1 MKVWLAYLDYTRRRT
16 EFEKEETES
25 MQELRIVFNR
35 ACEHLERS
43 VEFLYLLFIFISI
56 YFTRETN
63 IFLVKNLIEM
73 LYKPRPKYIFNKC
86 GTNIYFFVPSP
97 SPNFKLWIVEISYIG
112 LGDFNSEFY
121 LLFPSTENTIFI
133 PKIIF
138 LISI

>member
-86 GTNIYFFVPSP
+86 GNNIYFFTLQRFVPSP

-121 LLFPSTENTIFI
+121 
-133 PKIIF
+133 F
-138 LISI
+138 LTLN